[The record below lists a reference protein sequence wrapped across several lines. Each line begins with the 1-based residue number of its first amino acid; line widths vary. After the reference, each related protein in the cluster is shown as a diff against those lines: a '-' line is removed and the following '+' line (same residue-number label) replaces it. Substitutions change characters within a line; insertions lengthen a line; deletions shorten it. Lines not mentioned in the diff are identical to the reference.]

1 MANILA
7 RLLQWV
13 TGSGAHGSNK
23 RHISRRRDALRYKT
37 YPSPAAVKRDM
48 HTEGTSIESCL
59 SLAKSCMNPKCPP
72 IDYDTALYYAEE
84 AAERGSREG
93 IELVIHLL
101 EGNYPEG
108 DHTEL
113 LAFWRRT
120 RAKMDEEA
128 QALAAHP
135 TH

>member
-7 RLLQWV
+7 QLLQWV
-13 TGSGAHGSNK
+13 TGGGAHGSNK
-23 RHISRRRDALRYKT
+23 RHISRRQDALRYKT

-128 QALAAHP
+128 QALASHP

>member
-7 RLLQWV
+7 QLLQWLKGGG
-13 TGSGAHGSNK
+13 TYGLRK
-23 RHISRRRDALRYKT
+23 RHTSRRRDAMRYKT

-48 HTEGTSIESCL
+48 QREGTSIESYL
-59 SLAKSCMNPKCPP
+59 SLAKSCMNPSRPP
-72 IDYDTALYYAEE
+72 ADYDTALYYAEE

-128 QALAAHP
+128 QALASHP

>member
-7 RLLQWV
+7 QLLQWF
-13 TGSGAHGSNK
+13 TGGGAHGSNK
-23 RHISRRRDALRYKT
+23 RHISRRRDAMRYKT
-37 YPSPAAVKRDM
+37 YPSPAAMKRDIR
-48 HTEGTSIESCL
+48 TEGTSIESCL
-59 SLAKSCMNPKCPP
+59 SLAKSCMNPR
-72 IDYDTALYYAEE
+72 
-84 AAERGSREG
+84 RGSREG
-93 IELVIHLL
+93 IELVIQLL

-135 TH
+135 TL

>member
-1 MANILA
+1 M
-7 RLLQWV
+7 
-13 TGSGAHGSNK
+13 
-23 RHISRRRDALRYKT
+23 RYKT

-48 HTEGTSIESCL
+48 QREGTSIESYL
-59 SLAKSCMNPKCPP
+59 SLAKSCMNPSRPP
-72 IDYDTALYYAEE
+72 ADYDTALYYAEE

-93 IELVIHLL
+93 IDLVIHLL

>member
-1 MANILA
+1 MSPH
-7 RLLQWV
+7 RL
-13 TGSGAHGSNK
+13 
-23 RHISRRRDALRYKT
+23 RH
-37 YPSPAAVKRDM
+37 SPV
-48 HTEGTSIESCL
+48 
-59 SLAKSCMNPKCPP
+59 
-72 IDYDTALYYAEE
+72 YAEE

-128 QALAAHP
+128 QALASHP

>member
-1 MANILA
+1 
-7 RLLQWV
+7 
-13 TGSGAHGSNK
+13 
-23 RHISRRRDALRYKT
+23 
-37 YPSPAAVKRDM
+37 
-48 HTEGTSIESCL
+48 
-59 SLAKSCMNPKCPP
+59 MNPKCPP

-101 EGNYPEG
+101 EGN
-108 DHTEL
+108 TEL

-128 QALAAHP
+128 QALASHP